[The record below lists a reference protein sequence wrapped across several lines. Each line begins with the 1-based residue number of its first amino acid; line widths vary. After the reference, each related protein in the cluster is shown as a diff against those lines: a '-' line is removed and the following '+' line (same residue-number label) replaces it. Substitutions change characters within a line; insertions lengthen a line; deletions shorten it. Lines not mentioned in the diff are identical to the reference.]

1 MLPEISLTGE
11 AKYKSRSVANRKNKK
26 LLELEKDQSSKKVEY
41 VHEEFYDN
49 NSKGKWTIFN
59 KHALEVEE
67 SS

>member
-1 MLPEISLTGE
+1 M
-11 AKYKSRSVANRKNKK
+11 RKGGK
-26 LLELEKDQSSKKVEY
+26 LLDAESTAKKVEY
-41 VHEEFYDN
+41 VHEEFYDT

>member
-1 MLPEISLTGE
+1 MLPEISHAGD
-11 AKYKSRSVANRKNKK
+11 AKYKSRSVGARKNKK
-26 LLELEKDQSSKKVEY
+26 LLEIEKDQSLKKVEY

-49 NSKGKWTIFN
+49 TSKGKWTIFN

>member
-1 MLPEISLTGE
+1 MLPEISLSGD
-11 AKYKSRSVANRKNKK
+11 AKYKSRSVGARKNKK
-26 LLELEKDQSSKKVEY
+26 LLDLEKEQSSKKIEY